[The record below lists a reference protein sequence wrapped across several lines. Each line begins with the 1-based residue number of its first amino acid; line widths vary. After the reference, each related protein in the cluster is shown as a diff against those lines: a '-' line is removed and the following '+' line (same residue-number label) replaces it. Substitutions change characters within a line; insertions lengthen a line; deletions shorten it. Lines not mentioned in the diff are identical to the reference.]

1 MRIGPTEYSTDKQ
14 MSLLGKIHLCLVV
27 TMVIIIIYY
36 SINENVL
43 GQQLMNNTDNLETII
58 QQNNR
63 IIQQNDETAI
73 QVRADT
79 YISTIALL
87 VSIALV
93 IYGFQLSRGGKT
105 TQKVKRHYQ
114 IIILSLVVPVFILIT
129 VAWFAWSIENEFMY
143 PHYNIM
149 VSLLIIPA
157 LLVIILMFKGA
168 IVGNG
173 QSTDLANT
181 KNE

>member
-1 MRIGPTEYSTDKQ
+1 MNLPGRI
-14 MSLLGKIHLCLVV
+14 LLRLVV
-27 TMVIIIIYY
+27 TTVIIIIYY

-43 GQQLMNNTDNLETII
+43 GQQQQPANNTDNLETII

-93 IYGFQLSRGGKT
+93 IYGFQLSRGGKI

-114 IIILSLVVPVFILIT
+114 VIILSLVVPVFILVT
-129 VAWFAWSIENEFMY
+129 AAWFAWSIENRFMY

-168 IVGNG
+168 IVGDD
-173 QSTDLANT
+173 QSTDSANT

>member
-1 MRIGPTEYSTDKQ
+1 MNLPCRI
-14 MSLLGKIHLCLVV
+14 LLCLVV
-27 TMVIIIIYY
+27 TTVIIIIYY

-43 GQQLMNNTDNLETII
+43 GQQQPPTNNITNLETII

-79 YISTIALL
+79 YIGTIALL

-93 IYGFQLSRGGKT
+93 IYGFQLSRGSKI

-114 IIILSLVVPVFILIT
+114 VIILSLIGPVLILIT
-129 VAWFAWSIENEFMY
+129 VAWFAWSIENRFMY

-157 LLVIILMFKGA
+157 LVVIILMFKGA
-168 IVGNG
+168 IVGDD
-173 QSTDLANT
+173 QSTNSPNT
-181 KNE
+181 KNK

>member
-1 MRIGPTEYSTDKQ
+1 MNHPGRI
-14 MSLLGKIHLCLVV
+14 LLCLVV
-27 TMVIIIIYY
+27 ATVIIIIYY

-43 GQQLMNNTDNLETII
+43 GQQQQPTNSTGNLETII

-73 QVRADT
+73 QDRAGA
-79 YISTIALL
+79 YIGTIALL
-87 VSIALV
+87 VSLSLV
-93 IYGFQLSRGGKT
+93 IYGFQLSRGGKI
-105 TQKVKRHYQ
+105 TQKAKRHYQ
-114 IIILSLVVPVFILIT
+114 IIILSLIVPVFILVA
-129 VAWFAWSIENEFMY
+129 VAWFSLEEFLY

-149 VSLLIIPA
+149 ASLLLIPA

-168 IVGNG
+168 IVGG
-173 QSTDLANT
+173 DQPTDSANA

>member
-1 MRIGPTEYSTDKQ
+1 MNPPGRI
-14 MSLLGKIHLCLVV
+14 LLWLVV
-27 TMVIIIIYY
+27 TTVIIIIYY

-43 GQQLMNNTDNLETII
+43 GQQQQPANNTDNLETII

-93 IYGFQLSRGGKT
+93 IYGFQLSRGGKI

-114 IIILSLVVPVFILIT
+114 VIILSLVVPVFILVT
-129 VAWFAWSIENEFMY
+129 AAWFAWSIENRFMY

-168 IVGNG
+168 IVG
-173 QSTDLANT
+173 DD
-181 KNE
+181 